1 MGTNSPVW
9 GLLALIL
16 SAASLASLLALVSPL
31 ALVLSLSV
39 SWRPQP

>member
-1 MGTNSPVW
+1 MDTNSAVC

-31 ALVLSLSV
+31 ALVLSSSV
-39 SWRPQP
+39 S